1 MNQTIL
7 QTLFLD
13 NLEISAEIVKFCNT
27 IPEYV
32 QAEREYNKA
41 AQELMELIG
50 YERYSEFESVL
61 NSHLSNEVRAHY
73 LFGLG
78 LRRELLT
85 SLTPPSP
92 AGQSLPL

>member
-13 NLEISAEIVKFCNT
+13 NPEIPVEISSFCNH

-32 QAEREYNKA
+32 QAELAYNRA
-41 AQELMELIG
+41 ARELMDLIG
-50 YERYSEFESVL
+50 FARYSRFEEAL
-61 NSHLSNEVRAHY
+61 TCHLFHETRAYY

-78 LRRELLT
+78 LRREVLKGL
-85 SLTPPSP
+85 
-92 AGQSLPL
+92 AG

>member
-13 NLEISAEIVKFCNT
+13 NPEIPGEIAQFCDSL
-27 IPEYV
+27 PEYV
-32 QAEREYNKA
+32 QAEREYNQA

-50 YERYSEFESVL
+50 YEQYARFEEAL
-61 NSHLSNEVRAHY
+61 NWHLTCEIRAHY

-78 LRRELLT
+78 LRRELLQE
-85 SLTPPSP
+85 L
-92 AGQSLPL
+92 AG

>member
-1 MNQTIL
+1 MDQTIL

-50 YERYSEFESVL
+50 YERYSEFE
-61 NSHLSNEVRAHY
+61 
-73 LFGLG
+73 
-78 LRRELLT
+78 
-85 SLTPPSP
+85 
-92 AGQSLPL
+92 

>member
-13 NLEISAEIVKFCNT
+13 NLEIPAEIAKFCET

-32 QAEREYNKA
+32 QAELAYNRA
-41 AQELMELIG
+41 ARELMDLIG
-50 YERYSEFESVL
+50 YERYARFEEALTLHMSFE
-61 NSHLSNEVRAHY
+61 HRAYY

-78 LRRELLT
+78 LRRELLYA
-85 SLTPPSP
+85 L
-92 AGQSLPL
+92 GG

>member
-1 MNQTIL
+1 MSSFYSIRNLFSTAFTI

-50 YERYSEFESVL
+50 YERYSEFEL
-61 NSHLSNEVRAHY
+61 ALTNHLSNEVRAHY
-73 LFGLG
+73 LFEIG
-78 LRRELLT
+78 R
-85 SLTPPSP
+85 
-92 AGQSLPL
+92 AHV

>member
-41 AQELMELIG
+41 AQELEELIG
-50 YERYSEFESVL
+50 FERYSRFETAM
-61 NSHLSNEVRAHY
+61 NAHLSYEVRAYY

-78 LRRELLT
+78 LRREILEGI
-85 SLTPPSP
+85 
-92 AGQSLPL
+92 AG

>member
-13 NLEISAEIVKFCNT
+13 NEEIPAEIEKFCSS

-32 QAEREYNKA
+32 QAEREYNRVS
-41 AQELMELIG
+41 QELLDLIG
-50 YERYSEFESVL
+50 YERYSQVEAVINWHFSIE
-61 NSHLSNEVRAHY
+61 NRAYY

-78 LRRELLT
+78 LRREVL
-85 SLTPPSP
+85 
-92 AGQSLPL
+92 AGLEV

>member
-13 NLEISAEIVKFCNT
+13 NEEIPGEITKFCSS

-32 QAEREYNKA
+32 QAEREYNRVS
-41 AQELMELIG
+41 QELLDLIG
-50 YERYSEFESVL
+50 YERYSQVEDVI
-61 NSHLSNEVRAHY
+61 NWHLALENRAYY

-78 LRRELLT
+78 LRQEILNGM
-85 SLTPPSP
+85 
-92 AGQSLPL
+92 AG

>member
-13 NLEISAEIVKFCNT
+13 NPEIPVEISSFCNH

-32 QAEREYNKA
+32 QAELAYNRA
-41 AQELMELIG
+41 ARELMDLIG
-50 YERYSEFESVL
+50 YERYARFEEALTLHMSFE
-61 NSHLSNEVRAHY
+61 HRAYY

-78 LRRELLT
+78 LRREILEGI
-85 SLTPPSP
+85 
-92 AGQSLPL
+92 AG

>member
-1 MNQTIL
+1 MNQSIL

-13 NLEISAEIVKFCNT
+13 NPEIPGEIASFCSS

-85 SLTPPSP
+85 SLTD
-92 AGQSLPL
+92 

>member
-13 NLEISAEIVKFCNT
+13 NPEIPVEIARFCDS

-32 QAEREYNKA
+32 QAEREYDRA
-41 AQELMELIG
+41 IQELIELIG
-50 YERYSEFESVL
+50 FERYSRLE
-61 NSHLSNEVRAHY
+61 NIMNCRLSFEVRASY

-78 LRRELLT
+78 LRKQLL
-85 SLTPPSP
+85 
-92 AGQSLPL
+92 AGLQ

>member
-1 MNQTIL
+1 MNQSIL

-13 NLEISAEIVKFCNT
+13 NPEIPGEIASFCSS

-32 QAEREYNKA
+32 QAEQEYNKA

-85 SLTPPSP
+85 SLTD
-92 AGQSLPL
+92 

>member
-13 NLEISAEIVKFCNT
+13 NPEIPGEIVSFCSS

-32 QAEREYNKA
+32 QAEQEYNRVTA
-41 AQELMELIG
+41 ELMNLIG
-50 YERYSEFESVL
+50 YERYSEFESAL
-61 NSHLSNEVRAHY
+61 TGHLSCEVRAYY

-78 LRRELLT
+78 LRRELLEGM
-85 SLTPPSP
+85 
-92 AGQSLPL
+92 AG